1 MGAWGHEL
9 NQSDAALDVVA
20 TAVGI
25 VLEEIEA
32 LVTEAPSRS
41 SALRLAGCLG
51 CVALLDPD
59 DLDPEAVLVVD
70 ADDFGRSPAARIC
83 AAVKRHHRA
92 LSVAVPALAPFATEL
107 LAASPPAAPRPNKN
121 GTVTF
126 PMRMGSL
133 DEEAAHE
140 IAARALAPSGA
151 RKLAQQVLDR
161 VVDETSPEVLTDLA
175 GILHVAVTLRPWTKT
190 TVAMR
195 KRWRELCADAVEN
208 GDAFERALGRSC
220 KRALR
225 KLRPSPK

>member
-1 MGAWGHEL
+1 MGAWGYEL
-9 NQSDAALDVVA
+9 NQSDAALDVVG
-20 TAVGI
+20 TAIGI
-25 VLEEIEA
+25 VLEEIEG

-59 DLDPEAVLVVD
+59 DLDPGAALVD
-70 ADDFGRSPAARIC
+70 ADDFGRSPAGRIR
-83 AAVKRHHRA
+83 AAVTRHRRA
-92 LSVAVPALAPFATEL
+92 LSKAVPALAPFASEV
-107 LAASPPAAPRPNKN
+107 LAASPPVAPRLKKN
-121 GTVTF
+121 GTVTLE
-126 PMRMGSL
+126 MRTGSI
-133 DEEAAHE
+133 DEEAARE

-161 VVDETSPEVLTDLA
+161 VVDETSPDVLTDLA

-190 TVAMR
+190 TLVSR
-195 KRWRELCADAVEN
+195 KRWRELCVDAVEN
-208 GDAFERALGRSC
+208 GDDFERALGRSC